1 MIRTS
6 RLLLRR
12 LAPTDAPA
20 EQRLAGA
27 VCYGVLRDDWLR
39 EHAPVAM

>member
-1 MIRTS
+1 VTFAARAPRTG
-6 RLLLRR
+6 
-12 LAPTDAPA
+12 AVA
-20 EQRLAGA
+20 QRLAGA